1 MLVTEFVE
9 QFNKLTAVGKLG
21 GANNTKERDAFVA
34 DRIRRRYV
42 PVAEKTGKLR
52 VVLNSSVITPEG
64 GVPYVDMM
72 LNKILYYHTVI
83 GLYTDLEA
91 TRDEKGK
98 LDTLKF
104 YDCLKESNALGVLLE
119 AIGDDL
125 TECLFVNE
133 QVLNTWHLQNSST
146 RGFISNAIKDM
157 SGLSEAFA
165 SKLEKVIGDLP
176 TPEGT
181 KDKQE

>member
-1 MLVTEFVE
+1 MLVTEFVK
-9 QFNKLTAVGKLG
+9 QFNKLNSEGATALRDKFIE
-21 GANNTKERDAFVA
+21 ER
-34 DRIRRRYV
+34 IKRRYV
-42 PVAEKTGKLR
+42 PVADKTGKLR
-52 VVLNSSVITPEG
+52 VVLNSSVLTPDG

-83 GLYTDLEA
+83 KLYTDIEA
-91 TRDEKGK
+91 ERDEKGK
-98 LDTLKF
+98 LDTLGF
-104 YDCLKESNALGVLLE
+104 YDCLKESKALGVLLE

-125 TECLFVNE
+125 NECLFVNE
-133 QVLNTWHLQNSST
+133 QVLDTWHLQNSST

-176 TPEGT
+176 APEGT
-181 KDKQE
+181 KNTQE